1 MWYSQYSDNT
11 TESNECPTRAEGEVR
26 AGINADALATA
37 GTSGKRVL
45 DAATSKI
52 AAGQKR
58 ANSALALGGEEEN
71 FSYPLMMMMM
81 MMMIMMIMLET
92 AEMNFPGRKIFWRW
106 CMEISAR
113 GSADKETKRE
123 EHLKHHKSRS

>member
-1 MWYSQYSDNT
+1 MQAVSEVADST

-52 AAGQKR
+52 AAGQER
-58 ANSALALGGEEEN
+58 ANSALALGEEEKN
-71 FSYPLMMMMM
+71 VSYPLMMMMM
-81 MMMIMMIMLET
+81 MMIVLET

-123 EHLKHHKSRS
+123 DHLKHHKSRS

>member
-1 MWYSQYSDNT
+1 LWYSQYSDNT

-52 AAGQKR
+52 AAGQKG
-58 ANSALALGGEEEN
+58 ANSALAFGGEEKF
-71 FSYPLMMMMM
+71 FSYPLMMTM
-81 MMMIMMIMLET
+81 MMIMLET
-92 AEMNFPGRKIFWRW
+92 AEMNFPGRKIFWQNLLALVYGNKCQRF
-106 CMEISAR
+106 S
-113 GSADKETKRE
+113 
-123 EHLKHHKSRS
+123 

>member
-1 MWYSQYSDNT
+1 LWYSQYSDNT
-11 TESNECPTRAEGEVR
+11 TESNECPTRAEREVR

-58 ANSALALGGEEEN
+58 ANSALALGGEEKN
-71 FSYPLMMMMM
+71 VSFLLMMT
-81 MMMIMMIMLET
+81 MMIVLET
-92 AEMNFPGRKIFWRW
+92 AEMNFPGHKIFWRW

-113 GSADKETKRE
+113 GSADKEAKRE
-123 EHLKHHKSRS
+123 DHLKHHKSRS